1 MKRFL
6 LLRQAMLTHDCQQK
20 DAARIAGICDAAMS
34 ARMHGKAEFSA
45 GEMVRL
51 GKALD
56 IAPADYFEVFL
67 ADTAA
72 GMEGKRA

>member
-20 DAARIAGICDAAMS
+20 DAARIVGICDAAMS
-34 ARMHGKAEFSA
+34 ARMHGRAEFSA

-56 IAPADYFEVFL
+56 IAPADYYEVFL

-72 GMEGKRA
+72 GLEGKRV

>member
-20 DAARIAGICDAAMS
+20 DAARIVGICDAAMS
-34 ARMHGKAEFSA
+34 ARMHGRAEFSA

-56 IAPADYFEVFL
+56 IAPADYYEVFL

-72 GMEGKRA
+72 GLEGKRA

>member
-20 DAARIAGICDAAMS
+20 DAARIVGICDAAMS
-34 ARMHGKAEFSA
+34 ARMHGRAEFSA
-45 GEMVRL
+45 EEMVRL

-56 IAPADYFEVFL
+56 IAPADYYAVFL

-72 GMEGKRA
+72 GLEGKRV

>member
-1 MKRFL
+1 
-6 LLRQAMLTHDCQQK
+6 MLTHDCQQK
-20 DAARIAGICDAAMS
+20 DAARIVGICDAAMS
-34 ARMHGKAEFSA
+34 ARMHGRAEFSA

-56 IAPADYFEVFL
+56 IAPADYYAVFL

-72 GMEGKRA
+72 GLEGKRV

>member
-45 GEMVRL
+45 GEMVKL

-56 IAPADYFEVFL
+56 IAPADYFDVFL
-67 ADTAA
+67 KDTAA
-72 GMEGKRA
+72 GLEGKRA

>member
-20 DAARIAGICDAAMS
+20 DAARIVGICDAAMS
-34 ARMHGKAEFSA
+34 ARMHGRAEFSA

-56 IAPADYFEVFL
+56 IAPADYYEVFL

-72 GMEGKRA
+72 ELEGKRV

>member
-6 LLRQAMLTHDCQQK
+6 LLRQALLAHDFQQK
-20 DAARIAGICDAAMS
+20 DAARVAGICDAAMS

-45 GEMVRL
+45 GEIVKL

-56 IAPADYFEVFL
+56 IAPADYFDVFL

-72 GMEGKRA
+72 GLEGKHV